1 MKRLSQVALG
11 SAFAMA
17 VAVSIA
23 SLSFAQSQS
32 SGTQPSIRPVKT
44 YPPQSGFNPL
54 TASNAALIKHGYPPR
69 PTGGPALRGWEEAM
83 KNAKHY
89 VAPHPTSSSVM
100 HGGSASNARNSST
113 TSSSPVI
120 QPIQTFSQPPAGFN
134 PLTASAASLKKYGF
148 PPRPTAPAA
157 LSLWSEAMQ
166 HATHYVPPNPVASS
180 IMHDPPTHS
189 GNPWSG
195 YTIPSNGVHYTG
207 SEARWTQPAVA
218 GNSNYTNYNKAP
230 DASFWTGI
238 GTNNL
243 IQAGADSIATATPQY
258 RFWTE
263 NWPYEGTIWEGP
275 VIRPGDL
282 AYVDVQYNGNDTT
295 TFFLEN
301 YTTGGYSSFTN
312 YTPDVGW
319 DAGDFINEQVWPSLP
334 FPVYG
339 STSFA
344 GASAGNNNT
353 GQDLTGSDSTLYAQI
368 PGVSVGPVQ
377 DGDSGFTLSN

>member
-17 VAVSIA
+17 MAVGVA

-32 SGTQPSIRPVKT
+32 SGTQHSIRPVKT

-54 TASNAALIKHGYPPR
+54 TASNAALIKHGYPHR
-69 PTGGPALRGWEEAM
+69 PTGGPALRVWEEAI

-100 HGGSASNARNSST
+100 HGGSASNSRDSST

-148 PPRPTAPAA
+148 PPRPTDPAA
-157 LSLWSEAMQ
+157 LSLWSWAMK

-180 IMHDPPTHS
+180 VMHAPPTHS

-195 YTIPSNGVHYTG
+195 YTIPSNGADYTS

-238 GTNNL
+238 GTSNL

-263 NWPYEGTIWEGP
+263 N
-275 VIRPGDL
+275 
-282 AYVDVQYNGNDTT
+282 
-295 TFFLEN
+295 
-301 YTTGGYSSFTN
+301 
-312 YTPDVGW
+312 
-319 DAGDFINEQVWPSLP
+319 
-334 FPVYG
+334 
-339 STSFA
+339 
-344 GASAGNNNT
+344 
-353 GQDLTGSDSTLYAQI
+353 
-368 PGVSVGPVQ
+368 
-377 DGDSGFTLSN
+377 